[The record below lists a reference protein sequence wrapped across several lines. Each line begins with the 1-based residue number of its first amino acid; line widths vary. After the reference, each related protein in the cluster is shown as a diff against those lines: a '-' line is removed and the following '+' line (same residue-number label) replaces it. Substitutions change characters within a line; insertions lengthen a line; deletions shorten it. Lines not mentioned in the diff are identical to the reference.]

1 MIPEVVQ
8 QNFVGPLGLTALL
21 SLIPLIIFYLVK
33 PKPVTEVM
41 PSMAFL
47 QENKNKGRIRNAL
60 NKLKM
65 NKLFFLHFLFVLVA
79 AAAIANPLVEG
90 LESEGS
96 AVIVVDVSASVA
108 EDQGDVKSFALSN
121 LAEKNTVV
129 KAGSSSE
136 VLIREA
142 GPERAKRAI
151 NSIDNSASGTD
162 LVSALQTAS
171 TYPGDI
177 FLASDMSHTGSAE
190 LDNVLEDVSENRNVE
205 VMDLGHENSH
215 GFTSMNVVGQTVDV
229 TVQNFLQ
236 VNNSLT
242 LRKPGENIQKKLG
255 PGGVESF
262 SFDLESGT
270 HELKLPE
277 DESTIDNTL
286 YVSIPQNDE
295 IKVKRLGSESRYFTK
310 AVDLINSTE
319 YFSGDSL
326 TGADV
331 YYVSEDYSLG
341 QEDIET
347 IRDSLDQRS
356 ALFVF
361 EPRESLPVFVPVEN
375 RTRVQNRTVTV
386 NQGLPTQF
394 KSEITGYSVKGSSLS
409 QPEEAVVLSEDED
422 VLFYNVEDENF
433 GKEITYPLF
442 WKNTILNMTDRPTAG
457 ELNMKTGE
465 TEYFEKQVT
474 KSGSTHQGRTVIES
488 TGFYTGDKKT
498 YAANVL
504 NAEELAPYQNE
515 FTDTENSGS
524 ESGTD
529 PARKY
534 LATFLIFLSLS
545 ELLYLSRRGA
555 I

>member
-33 PKPVTEVM
+33 PKPVREVM
-41 PSMAFL
+41 PSMAFF
-47 QENKNKGRIRNAL
+47 QENKDKGRIRNAL

-79 AAAIANPLVEG
+79 AAAIANPLVAG

-136 VLIREA
+136 VLIRDA
-142 GPERAKRAI
+142 SPERAKRAI
-151 NSIDNSASGTD
+151 NSIENSGSGTD
-162 LVSALQTAS
+162 LVSGLQTAS
-171 TYPGDI
+171 SFPGDI
-177 FLASDMSHTGSAE
+177 FLASDMSHTGSTM
-190 LDNVLEDVSENRNVE
+190 LDNVLEDVSEDTTVQ
-205 VMDLGHENSH
+205 VMSLDHENSH
-215 GFTSMNVVGQTVDV
+215 GFTGMKVQGQTVSV

-236 VNNSLT
+236 VNNSVT
-242 LRKPGENIQKKLG
+242 LRKPGENIQEELG
-255 PGGVESF
+255 PGSVESF
-262 SFDLESGT
+262 SFDLESGA
-270 HELKLPE
+270 HELKLPK

-286 YVSIPQNDE
+286 YVSIPQNDD

-310 AVDLINSTE
+310 AVQLINSTE
-319 YFSGDSL
+319 YVSGDSL

-331 YYVSEDYSLG
+331 YYVSRGYSLG
-341 QEDIET
+341 QEEIET
-347 IRDSLDQRS
+347 IRDSLNQGS
-356 ALFVF
+356 SVF
-361 EPRESLPVFVPVEN
+361 AFESRENLPDFVPVEN
-375 RTRVQNRTVTV
+375 RTGVQNRTVTV

-394 KSEITGYSVKGSSLS
+394 RSKVTGYDVKGLSLS
-409 QPEEAVVLSEDED
+409 QPEEAVALSEDED
-422 VLFYNVEDENF
+422 VLFYNVEDESF
-433 GKEITYPLF
+433 GKEVTYPLF
-442 WKNTILNMTDRPTAG
+442 WKNTILNMTDRPTSE

-465 TEYFEKQVT
+465 TVNFEKQVT
-474 KSGSTHQGRTVIES
+474 KSDRTHQGRTVIES
-488 TGFYTGDKKT
+488 KGFYTGDKT
-498 YAANVL
+498 YAANIL
-504 NAEELAPYQNE
+504 NAEELAPYKNE

-524 ESGTD
+524 ENGRD

-534 LATFLIFLSLS
+534 LATLLIFLSLS

-555 I
+555 L